1 MQEKFQ
7 KFEDNLPYENN
18 INNISNMILLKEYG
32 IDLEE
37 AKFICERYCKNTDIV
52 LNSNLDSLFKE
63 ILKDTNFSDDISSK
77 IDSKIVQSSIYM
89 NIMRVDEE
97 INKLKDDCEFEVLQ
111 KFDSEDLK
119 FIREIRNL
127 IEFNYEKIEHKD
139 IYIIVKK
146 YYQI

>member
-1 MQEKFQ
+1 MSENKFDIMQF
-7 KFEDNLPYENN
+7 
-18 INNISNMILLKEYG
+18 
-32 IDLEE
+32 
-37 AKFICERYCKNTDIV
+37 T
-52 LNSNLDSLFKE
+52 E
-63 ILKDTNFSDDISSK
+63 ILKDTNFSDDISIKDIKLNDKDYLNRKFGIKRYLFNNILDSIETINFAFSSK

-97 INKLKDDCEFEVLQ
+97 FNKLKDDCKFEVLQ

-146 YYQI
+146 VLPNIKNIIENID

>member
-1 MQEKFQ
+1 MSENKFNVMQF
-7 KFEDNLPYENN
+7 
-18 INNISNMILLKEYG
+18 
-32 IDLEE
+32 
-37 AKFICERYCKNTDIV
+37 T
-52 LNSNLDSLFKE
+52 E

-146 YYQI
+146 VLPNIKNIIENID

>member
-1 MQEKFQ
+1 MSENKFDIMQF
-7 KFEDNLPYENN
+7 
-18 INNISNMILLKEYG
+18 
-32 IDLEE
+32 
-37 AKFICERYCKNTDIV
+37 T
-52 LNSNLDSLFKE
+52 E
-63 ILKDTNFSDDISSK
+63 ILKDTNFSDDISIKDIKLNDKDYLNKKFGIKRYLFNNILDSIETINFAFSSK

-97 INKLKDDCEFEVLQ
+97 FNKLKDDCESEVLQ

-146 YYQI
+146 VLPNIKNIIENID

>member
-1 MQEKFQ
+1 MSENKFDVIQ
-7 KFEDNLPYENN
+7 F
-18 INNISNMILLKEYG
+18 
-32 IDLEE
+32 
-37 AKFICERYCKNTDIV
+37 T
-52 LNSNLDSLFKE
+52 E
-63 ILKDTNFSDDISSK
+63 ILKDTNFSDDISIKDIKLNDKDYLNKKFGIKRYLFNNILDSIETINFAFSSK

-97 INKLKDDCEFEVLQ
+97 FNKLKDDCESEVLQ

-146 YYQI
+146 VLPNIKNIIENID

>member
-1 MQEKFQ
+1 MSENKFDVIQ
-7 KFEDNLPYENN
+7 F
-18 INNISNMILLKEYG
+18 
-32 IDLEE
+32 
-37 AKFICERYCKNTDIV
+37 T
-52 LNSNLDSLFKE
+52 E
-63 ILKDTNFSDDISSK
+63 ILKDTNFSDDISIKDIKLNDKDYLNKKFGIKRYLFNNILDSIETINFAFSSK

-97 INKLKDDCEFEVLQ
+97 FNKLKDDCEFEVLQ
-111 KFDSEDLK
+111 KFDSKDLK

-146 YYQI
+146 VLPNIKNIIENID

>member
-1 MQEKFQ
+1 MSENKFDIMQF
-7 KFEDNLPYENN
+7 
-18 INNISNMILLKEYG
+18 
-32 IDLEE
+32 
-37 AKFICERYCKNTDIV
+37 T
-52 LNSNLDSLFKE
+52 E
-63 ILKDTNFSDDISSK
+63 ILKDTNFSDDISIKDIKLNVKYFLNKKFGIKKYLFNNILDSIETINFAFSSK

-97 INKLKDDCEFEVLQ
+97 FNKLKDDCESEVLQ

-146 YYQI
+146 VLPNIKNIIENID

>member
-1 MQEKFQ
+1 MSENKFDVIQ
-7 KFEDNLPYENN
+7 F
-18 INNISNMILLKEYG
+18 
-32 IDLEE
+32 
-37 AKFICERYCKNTDIV
+37 T
-52 LNSNLDSLFKE
+52 E
-63 ILKDTNFSDDISSK
+63 ILKDTNFSDDISIKDIKLNDKDYLNKKFGIKRYLFNNILDSIETINFAFSSK

-97 INKLKDDCEFEVLQ
+97 FNKLKDDCKFEVLQ

-127 IEFNYEKIEHKD
+127 IEFNYEKIKHKD

-146 YYQI
+146 VLPNIKNIIENID

>member
-1 MQEKFQ
+1 MSENKFDIMQF
-7 KFEDNLPYENN
+7 
-18 INNISNMILLKEYG
+18 
-32 IDLEE
+32 
-37 AKFICERYCKNTDIV
+37 T
-52 LNSNLDSLFKE
+52 E

-97 INKLKDDCEFEVLQ
+97 FNKLKDDCEFEVLQ

-146 YYQI
+146 VLPNIKNIIENID